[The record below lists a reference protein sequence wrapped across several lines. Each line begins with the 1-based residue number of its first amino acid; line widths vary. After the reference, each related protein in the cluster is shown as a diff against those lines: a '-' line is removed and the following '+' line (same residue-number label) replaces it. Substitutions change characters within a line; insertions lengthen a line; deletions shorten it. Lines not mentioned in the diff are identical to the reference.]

1 MAPFTGRAVSLAEPR
16 MDSGWGRGDGALF
29 HRAGADMRRLTCVG
43 LATLVALFLWTGV
56 FLAGTLEGWWRQPLA
71 PRGDTRA
78 FMAAATRMIEAGT
91 PGNLAFQLI
100 GGGRPVDERS
110 VSIGRPVDR
119 DTLFQVAS
127 LSKWI
132 TALGVMTLVEAG
144 RVDLDAPAETYLKRW
159 KLPPSEF
166 DTRQVTVRRLLSHTA
181 GLTDG
186 LGYAGFKPGQP
197 IQTLPASLTRAAD
210 ASPGKDGV
218 VQVGARPGKE
228 WNYSGGGYTLLQ
240 LLIEDVTGETFDA
253 YMRRAVLIPLG
264 MSRSTFVLPEGG
276 VDNLAD
282 FYDVGGW
289 PATHYRFTATGAA
302 SLYTS
307 TADLTR
313 LIQAHLP
320 GPGRAAPG
328 RGVLRPETLLE
339 MRRPHAQ
346 QFGADIWGLGVMLY
360 APTRGGHI
368 IGHDGDNEPAINT
381 AARFDP
387 ATGDGIVVLQTGNS
401 SLATQIA
408 GEWVF
413 WQSGEVDTLVLF
425 MEAPRTFRILAIGWL
440 AIVVGA
446 VALGWWTRPKRAV
459 D

>member
-1 MAPFTGRAVSLAEPR
+1 
-16 MDSGWGRGDGALF
+16 
-29 HRAGADMRRLTCVG
+29 MRRLIFVG
-43 LATLVALFLWTGV
+43 LATLVALGLWTGV
-56 FLAGTLEGWWRQPLA
+56 FLAGTLEGWWRQPIA

-78 FMAAATRMIEAGT
+78 FMDAATRMIEAGK

-100 GGGRPVDERS
+100 QRGQPVDGRF
-110 VSIGRPVDR
+110 VSIGKPVDR

-127 LSKWI
+127 LSKWV
-132 TALGVMTLVEAG
+132 TALGVMTLVDAG
-144 RVDLDAPAETYLKRW
+144 RVDLDAPVDTYLKRW
-159 KLPPSEF
+159 KLPQGAF
-166 DTRQVTVRRLLSHTA
+166 DNRQVTVRRLLSHTA

-197 IQTLPASLTRAAD
+197 IQSLPESLTRAAD

-218 VQVGARPGKE
+218 VRVGAEPGGE
-228 WNYSGGGYTLLQ
+228 WDYSGGGYTLLQ
-240 LLIEDVTGETFDA
+240 LMIEDVTGETFDA
-253 YMRRAVLIPLG
+253 YMRRAVLAPLG

-276 VDNLAD
+276 VDNLAE
-282 FYDVGGW
+282 FYDVGGK

-307 TADLTR
+307 AADLTR

-320 GPGRAAPG
+320 GPGGAVAG
-328 RGVLRPETLLE
+328 RGVLRPQTLQE

-346 QFGADIWGLGVMLY
+346 QLGADVWGLGVILY
-360 APTRGGHI
+360 APTKDGGHI

-387 ATGDGIVVLQTGNS
+387 ASGDGIIVLQTGNS

-408 GEWVF
+408 SEWVF

-425 MEAPRTFRILAIGWL
+425 MEVRQTLKTLVIGGLAII
-440 AIVVGA
+440 IVGIA
-446 VALGWWTRPKRAV
+446 VSWWTRPRRAAV
-459 D
+459 A

>member
-1 MAPFTGRAVSLAEPR
+1 
-16 MDSGWGRGDGALF
+16 
-29 HRAGADMRRLTCVG
+29 MRRLIFVG
-43 LATLVALFLWTGV
+43 LATLVALGLWTGV
-56 FLAGTLEGWWRQPLA
+56 FLAGTLEGWWRQPIA

-78 FMAAATRMIEAGT
+78 FMDAATRMIEAGK

-100 GGGRPVDERS
+100 QRGQPVDGRF
-110 VSIGRPVDR
+110 VSIGKPVDR

-127 LSKWI
+127 LGKWV
-132 TALGVMTLVEAG
+132 TALGVMTLVDAG
-144 RVDLDAPAETYLKRW
+144 RVDLDAPVDAYLKRW
-159 KLPPSEF
+159 KLPPSAF
-166 DTRQVTVRRLLSHTA
+166 DNRQVTVRRLLSHTG

-197 IQTLPASLTRAAD
+197 IQSLPESLTRAAD

-218 VQVGARPGKE
+218 VRVGAEPGGE
-228 WNYSGGGYTLLQ
+228 WDYSGGGYTLLQ
-240 LLIEDVTGETFDA
+240 LMIEDVTGETFDA
-253 YMRRAVLIPLG
+253 YMRRAVLVPLG

-276 VDNLAD
+276 VDNLAE
-282 FYDVGGW
+282 FYDVGGK

-307 TADLTR
+307 AADLTR

-320 GPGRAAPG
+320 GSGGAAPG
-328 RGVLRPETLLE
+328 RGVLRPQTLQE

-346 QFGADIWGLGVMLY
+346 QLGADIWGLGVILY
-360 APTRGGHI
+360 APTRDGGHI

-387 ATGDGIVVLQTGNS
+387 ASGDGIIVLQTGNS

-408 GEWVF
+408 SEWVF

-425 MEAPRTFRILAIGWL
+425 MEARQTLKTLVIGGLAI
-440 AIVVGA
+440 IVVGIS
-446 VALGWWTRPKRAV
+446 VSWWTRPRRAAAA
-459 D
+459 